1 MDGLLKNKKWLRF
14 LVLACIMVP
23 LAIFILQ
30 TDFRLVWREMEKIG
44 FRFIY
49 LLASTFV
56 AYLLGTFAWWV
67 CLADERKRIG
77 LFQLFSV
84 RQIGETV
91 GLYNPTSIVG
101 GDLLKNEL
109 LKAYHISRKIA
120 STSIVISRITVVLS
134 QLLLFIVGASWL
146 LFFAASSMPTF
157 LPPLLICLIIFLSLL
172 KLLFFYTLHRKPSPD
187 QKTSNK
193 PTNLWTT
200 FSSRL
205 RILLQQAQAFY
216 QQQPTA
222 FWSSY
227 FLSMLHWLVGSLEF
241 YLILQFLGYDV
252 RMMHGLLLDMGVI
265 IVKSLGAFVPGQLGV
280 EELGNKFVLAAVG
293 IHATAVWL
301 AVSVLR
307 RSRQLF
313 WILIGIL
320 CYACVKKPQALPL
333 IEHGST
339 IR

>member
-1 MDGLLKNKKWLRF
+1 MDGLLKNKRWLKI
-14 LVLACIMVP
+14 LILACIIVP
-23 LAIFILQ
+23 MAIFILQ
-30 TDFRLVWREMEKIG
+30 TDVRLVWQEMEKIG
-44 FRFIY
+44 FRFLY

-67 CLADERKRIG
+67 CLADERKYIN

-101 GDLLKNEL
+101 GDLLKDEL
-109 LKAYHISRKIA
+109 LKAYHISRKTA
-120 STSIVISRITVVLS
+120 STSVVISRITVMLS
-134 QLLLFIVGASWL
+134 QLLLFIVATSWL
-146 LFFAASSMPTF
+146 LFLAASSMPAF
-157 LPPLLICLIIFLSLL
+157 LPPLLICLIIFLSILQ
-172 KLLFFYTLHRKPSPD
+172 LLFFYTLHRKPSPGRE
-187 QKTSNK
+187 SSGK
-193 PTNLWTT
+193 PTNWWKTST
-200 FSSRL
+200 SRL
-205 RILLQQAQAFY
+205 RSLLQQAQAFY
-216 QQQPTA
+216 QQQPKA

-227 FLSMLHWLVGSLEF
+227 LLSMLHWLVGSFEF

-293 IHATAVWL
+293 IHATAVWI

-320 CYACVKKPQALPL
+320 CYAFIRKPQALPL